1 VLGEAR
7 GTSTDFDTR
16 FPHDRG
22 AGLLALEF
30 DVP

>member
-1 VLGEAR
+1 LGSSFDA
-7 GTSTDFDTR
+7 DTR
-16 FPHDRG
+16 GAHDRG